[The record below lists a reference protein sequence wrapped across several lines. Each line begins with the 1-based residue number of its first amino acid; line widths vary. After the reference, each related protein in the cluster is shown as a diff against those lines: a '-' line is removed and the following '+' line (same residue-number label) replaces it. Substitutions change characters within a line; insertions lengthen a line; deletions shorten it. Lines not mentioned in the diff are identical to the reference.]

1 MLVNLIGNHKL
12 GNVFLQYFFFQF
24 LAIFDCISQII
35 KYHQKW
41 LQKYLYTYYYCLL
54 KTEHFPGL
62 GRGSVFGSVYGGI
75 TAQANNS
82 QFLQKKHKKSEKYDD
97 SVKPFPD
104 SVTQ

>member
-1 MLVNLIGNHKL
+1 M
-12 GNVFLQYFFFQF
+12 
-24 LAIFDCISQII
+24 
-35 KYHQKW
+35 
-41 LQKYLYTYYYCLL
+41 LL
-54 KTEHFPGL
+54 KTDRFPGL

>member
-1 MLVNLIGNHKL
+1 MKSI
-12 GNVFLQYFFFQF
+12 
-24 LAIFDCISQII
+24 
-35 KYHQKW
+35 
-41 LQKYLYTYYYCLL
+41 YYYCLL